1 MRRIDIFAAIVSIFY
16 SRIQVANALPNSVH
30 QAQHFARSN
39 ELRHSYDYIVVGGG
53 TSGLTVADRLT
64 ESGKYSVL
72 VIEYG
77 YFSSI
82 PTLPYNPL
90 NPIDTSPESL
100 MYNITSVGTKKQ
112 SVGIGCVVGGGSA
125 INAQAFMRGTSEDYD
140 RWAALGGGE
149 ESGWD
154 WDGILPYFKKSCTFN
169 PPNPQLAAEFNITY
183 DIEKAWGGHGPV
195 LASYGDWQYPPT
207 KIMYQAWTAFPGITY
222 PQDGSEGKAG
232 IFWTP
237 SSKDPVTETRS
248 YARTAHYD
256 PVQNR
261 SNYAIL
267 TGHKVAKINFSTGGK
282 KKKITAASVKIVSRA
297 DGAVVRTVTAKK
309 EIILAA
315 GAIHTP
321 QILQLSGVGPKEVL
335 EAAGVEVVLDL
346 PGVGSN
352 FQDHSWFAV
361 GYNFTTPV
369 LPNRASLLN
378 NKTFAAWALELWDA
392 NRTGPYSIAQG
403 GGSALAQV
411 SLPVIAPDLYTS
423 IASEIS
429 HLDPASALPPNTD
442 RTIIAG
448 YRAQLKL
455 MASAARSK
463 NTAWLQMGL
472 GGNPFGFADQWVF
485 NIHPLSRGTVHLNAS
500 DPNGEPLVDYRMLSN
515 PVDLHVAVA
524 LFKGTRTYFNSQ
536 GAMKRL
542 TPVETKPGLNV
553 TSNADI
559 EDYLKRTLDPSQYHP
574 VGTCPKMP
582 LELGGVVDEELMVYG
597 VEGLSVVDASIMP
610 LTVGATTQST
620 VYAVAE
626 KAADLI
632 KARA

>member
-1 MRRIDIFAAIVSIFY
+1 
-16 SRIQVANALPNSVH
+16 
-30 QAQHFARSN
+30 
-39 ELRHSYDYIVVGGG
+39 
-53 TSGLTVADRLT
+53 
-64 ESGKYSVL
+64 
-72 VIEYG
+72 
-77 YFSSI
+77 
-82 PTLPYNPL
+82 
-90 NPIDTSPESL
+90 

-140 RWAALGGGE
+140 RWAALGGGGDGRSE
-149 ESGWD
+149 WD
-154 WDGILPYFKKSCTFN
+154 WDGILPYFRKSCTFN
-169 PPNPQLAAEFNITY
+169 PPDPQLAAEFNITY
-183 DIEKAWGGHGPV
+183 DIEKAWGGDGPV

-207 KIMYQAWTAFPGITY
+207 KIMYEAWKAFPGITY
-222 PQDGSEGKAG
+222 PRDGSEGKAG
-232 IFWTP
+232 IVWIP

-256 PVQNR
+256 SVQER

-267 TGHKVAKINFSTGGK
+267 TGHKVAKINFSTRRK
-282 KKKITAASVKIVSRA
+282 SIIATSVRLVSRT
-297 DGAVVRTVTAKK
+297 DNSSVSTVTAKK

-321 QILQLSGVGPKEVL
+321 QIIQLSGIGPREVL
-335 EAAGVEVVLDL
+335 KAAGVELVLDL

-378 NKTFAAWALELWDA
+378 NQTFAAWALELWEA

-403 GGSALAQV
+403 GGAALAQV
-411 SLPVIAPDLYTS
+411 GLPVIAPDVYSS
-423 IASEIS
+423 IASDIS
-429 HLDPASALPPNTD
+429 ILDPASVLPPGTD
-442 RTIIAG
+442 ATIIAG
-448 YRAQLKL
+448 YGAQLKL
-455 MASAARSK
+455 MAAAARSK

-472 GGNPFGFADQWVF
+472 GGNPFGIPDQWVF
-485 NIHPLSRGTVHLNAS
+485 NIHPLSRGTVHLNPS

-515 PVDLHVAVA
+515 PVDIRVAIA
-524 LFKGTRTYFNSQ
+524 LFKGTRAYFSSQ
-536 GAMKRL
+536 GAMKTL

-559 EDYLKRTLDPSQYHP
+559 EDYLRRTLDPSQYHP

-582 LELGGVVDEELMVYG
+582 LKLGGVVDEELKVYG

-610 LTVGATTQST
+610 LIVGATTQST

>member
-1 MRRIDIFAAIVSIFY
+1 SKQIHS
-16 SRIQVANALPNSVH
+16 
-30 QAQHFARSN
+30 
-39 ELRHSYDYIVVGGG
+39 SYDYIVVGGG

-72 VIEYG
+72 VVEYG
-77 YFSSI
+77 YFSPI

-90 NPIDTSPESL
+90 NPISASPQSL

-140 RWAALGGGE
+140 RWAALAGE
-149 ESGWD
+149 DSDSDSDSEWG

-169 PPNPQLAAEFNITY
+169 PPDPQLAAEFNITY
-183 DIEKAWGGHGPV
+183 DIEKAWGGSGPV

-207 KIMYQAWTAFPGITY
+207 KIMYEAWKVFPGITY
-222 PQDGSEGKAG
+222 PRDGSEGKAG
-232 IFWTP
+232 IVWIP

-267 TGHKVAKINFSTGGK
+267 TGHKVAKINFTTGRE
-282 KKKITAASVKIVSRA
+282 KITATSVRIVSRT
-297 DGAVVRTVTAKK
+297 DNSSVSTVTARK

-321 QILQLSGVGPKEVL
+321 QILQLSGIGPREVL
-335 EAAGVEVVLDL
+335 KAVGVKLVLDL

-378 NKTFAAWALELWDA
+378 NQTFAAWALELWET

-403 GGSALAQV
+403 GGAALAQV
-411 SLPVIAPDLYTS
+411 GLPVIAPDVYTS
-423 IASEIS
+423 IASDIS
-429 HLDPASALPPNTD
+429 SLDPASVLPPGTD
-442 RTIIAG
+442 PTIIAG

-455 MASAARSK
+455 MAGAARSK

-472 GGNPFGFADQWVF
+472 GGNPFGIPDQWVF
-485 NIHPLSRGTVHLNAS
+485 NIHPLSRGTVHLNPL
-500 DPNGEPLVDYRMLSN
+500 DPDGEPLVDYRMLSN
-515 PVDLHVAVA
+515 PIDIRVAIA
-524 LFKGTRTYFNSQ
+524 LFKGTRAYFTSQ

-542 TPVETKPGLNV
+542 SPVETKPGLNV
-553 TSNADI
+553 TSDADI
-559 EDYLKRTLDPSQYHP
+559 EDYLRRTLDPSQYHP

-582 LELGGVVDEELMVYG
+582 LKLGGVVDEGLKVYD

-610 LTVGATTQST
+610 LIVGATTQST

-632 KARA
+632 KAR

>member
-1 MRRIDIFAAIVSIFY
+1 MRSLSLGLFF
-16 SRIQVANALPNSVH
+16 SVLVYNICAYPASVYH
-30 QAQHFARSN
+30 AQHLTRSG
-39 ELRHSYDYIVVGGG
+39 ELRSSYDYIVIGGG
-53 TSGLTVADRLT
+53 TAGLTVADRLT
-64 ESGKYSVL
+64 DSGKYSVL
-72 VIEYG
+72 VVEYG
-77 YFSSI
+77 YFSDI
-82 PTLPYNPL
+82 PTLPYDPI
-90 NPIDTSPESL
+90 NPIDASPPSL
-100 MYNITSVGTKKQ
+100 MYNITSVGSKKQ
-112 SVGIGCVVGGGSA
+112 YVGIGCVVGGGSA

-140 RWAALGGGE
+140 RWAALGGE
-149 ESGWD
+149 DSNWGWKD
-154 WDGILPYFKKSCTFN
+154 ILPYFKKSATFT
-169 PPNPQLAAEFNITY
+169 PPDPKLAEEFNITY
-183 DIEKAWGGHGPV
+183 DIEKAWGGNGPV
-195 LASYGDWQYPPT
+195 LASYGDYQYPPT
-207 KIMYQAWTAFPGITY
+207 KIMYEAWKVFPGITY
-222 PQDGSEGKAG
+222 PRDGSEGQAG
-232 IFWTP
+232 IVWIP
-237 SSKDPVTETRS
+237 SSKDPITETRS

-261 SNYAIL
+261 TNYAIL
-267 TGHKVAKINFSTGGK
+267 TGHKVAEINFRQTK
-282 KKKITAASVKIVSRA
+282 MEIIATSVKIVSRT
-297 DGAVVRTVTAKK
+297 DNSSITTVRAKK

-321 QILQLSGVGPKEVL
+321 QILQLSGIGPREVL
-335 EAAGVEVVLDL
+335 KAANVSLVLDL

-369 LPNRASLLN
+369 FPNRASLLN
-378 NKTFAAWALELWDA
+378 NKTFAAWALELWET

-403 GGSALAQV
+403 GGAALAQV
-411 SLPVIAPDLYTS
+411 GLPVIAPDTFSS
-423 IASEIS
+423 IASNIET
-429 HLDPASALPPNTD
+429 LDPASVLPPGTD
-442 RTIIAG
+442 PTIVAG

-472 GGNPFGFADQWVF
+472 GGNPFGLSDQWVF
-485 NIHPLSRGTVHLNAS
+485 NIHPLSRGTVHLDPT

-515 PVDLHVAVA
+515 PVDLRVAVA
-524 LFKGTRTYFNSQ
+524 LFKGIRMYYASQ

-542 TPVETKPGLNV
+542 TPVETKPGANV
-553 TSNADI
+553 TSDAEI
-559 EDYLKRTLDPSQYHP
+559 ESFLKRTLDPSQYHP

-582 LELGGVVDEELMVYG
+582 LELGGVVDEELKVYG

-610 LTVGATTQST
+610 LIVGATTQST